1 MPEDVPRDPHHDAHH
16 DHDTPRDLTHDN
28 PRTTPRSDTPNRAQD
43 VTPDRSEPSDVTRM
57 GVSGYTAG
65 DKPVDG
71 VDNSGVESD
80 ISTAEVTHEGGLR
93 GSDLARAALEAARA
107 SAKERGIRN
116 TRGRGRAGAGN
127 RRRRRWSGPG
137 PDDRDPQPLGRL
149 AARLAADRGWAE
161 RLAGGQVFGRWATLV
176 GEDVAEHAR
185 PVAFNDGELTVQADS
200 TAWATQ
206 LRLLQRELLKRIAAG
221 VGDGVVKRLKVQGPA
236 APNWRFGPRHVP
248 GRGPRDTYG

>member
-1 MPEDVPRDPHHDAHH
+1 M
-16 DHDTPRDLTHDN
+16 
-28 PRTTPRSDTPNRAQD
+28 
-43 VTPDRSEPSDVTRM
+43 
-57 GVSGYTAG
+57 
-65 DKPVDG
+65 
-71 VDNSGVESD
+71 
-80 ISTAEVTHEGGLR
+80 STAEVAQGGGLR

-107 SAKERGIRN
+107 SAKERGV
-116 TRGRGRAGAGN
+116 RGVRKGTGTGAAAGR

-149 AARLAADRGWAE
+149 AARIAADRGWVE
-161 RLAGGQVFGRWATLV
+161 RLAGGQVFARWPKLV

-185 PVAFNDGELTVQADS
+185 PVSFENGELTVQADS

-206 LRLLQRELLKRIAAG
+206 LRLLQRELIKRIAAG
-221 VGDGVVKRLKVQGPA
+221 VGNGVVTSLRVQGPA